1 MTEPQDGLAHNARP
15 LRIGIAGAGAISQFH
30 LIGWQ
35 AQPGVQVVAIADPDR
50 ARAEAQ
56 AARFGISAVYADTA
70 EMLAREALDAVD
82 IIAPVGL
89 HAPLVRLA
97 ADAGV
102 HVMCQKPMT
111 PTVAEA
117 EALIA
122 DVGDRVRFCIHENYR
137 FRPHYAE
144 VRDWIAQGRIGT
156 VQHVRLVMRS
166 ASMVAPEGETP
177 FLLGRQ
183 PYLAEF
189 PRLLIF
195 EMLIHQMDALRAML
209 GELDVVSAE
218 VSRTNPALKGED
230 AGVIVMR
237 QRAGGATVVL
247 DGNISA
253 MGYPPLPTDR
263 LEVIGSKDTL
273 ILDRD
278 EIYLVSDPAQRS
290 KHDLTANYQ
299 ACFSGLIGSFVTGL
313 RAGTA
318 FPTDRLDNVETLR
331 LMESAYRASGWAAA
345 APGH

>member
-1 MTEPQDGLAHNARP
+1 MTLPSSST
-15 LRIGIAGAGAISQFH
+15 LRIGIAGAGAISRFH
-30 LIGWQ
+30 LIGW
-35 AQPGVQVVAIADPDR
+35 AAAENVEIVAIADPDMEK
-50 ARAEAQ
+50 ARAQ
-56 AARFGISAVYADTA
+56 AVEFKIPSVYADTA
-70 EMLAREALDAVD
+70 EMISQEKLDALD
-82 IIAPVGL
+82 IIAPVGH
-89 HAPLVRLA
+89 HAPLARLA
-97 ADAGV
+97 ADNGL
-102 HVMCQKPMT
+102 HIICQKPMT

-144 VRDWIAQGRIGT
+144 VRERIAQGEIGD

-183 PYLAEF
+183 PYLAKF

-195 EMLIHQMDALRAML
+195 EMLIHQLDALRAML

-218 VSRTNPALKGED
+218 VSRTNPALAGED
-230 AGVIVMR
+230 AGIIVMR
-237 QRAGGATVVL
+237 RRNGGGSVVL

-263 LEVIGSKDTL
+263 LEVIGSKDSL

-278 EIYLVSDPAQRS
+278 EIYLVSNPQQRK
-290 KHDLTANYQ
+290 KHDLAANYQ
-299 ACFSGLIGSFVTGL
+299 ACFSGLIASFVNGL
-313 RAGTA
+313 RTGEP
-318 FPTDRLDNVETLR
+318 FPTDRLDNLETLR
-331 LMESAYRASGWAAA
+331 LMERSYELAGRA
-345 APGH
+345 